1 MQLDLSAEDRD
12 LLVHLL
18 ESALAE
24 TRVESRHTDDPSF
37 RERLQHERDSL
48 RRLADQ
54 LRKLD

>member
-12 LLVHLL
+12 LLIHLL

-24 TRVESRHTDDPSF
+24 TRVESRHTDDPGF
-37 RERLQHERDSL
+37 RERLQHERNSL